1 MSMEHNDDVLM
12 DNEAQELEAASLNE
26 VSNLSKEESLE
37 ALQGMKDKALDS
49 NALRLLREHMD
60 LLLQQEEEEARARF
74 QEQEGDPDGFEFKKD
89 ASHLAFDELH
99 KELRQKV
106 QEDQKKRDRERKS
119 NLQLKLG
126 ILDQMRELLQQ
137 EESKETIDAFKKL
150 QEEWKQVGAVPG
162 QESEELWKNYH
173 GVCDIF
179 YNNLKVYTQMIEL
192 DRRKNYDQKM
202 ELVQRIEM
210 LGEHK
215 NPLHAQRELRSIQD
229 EWRHIGH
236 VPRELMD
243 EVSERYQKAMELMKT
258 KKNAYLDTLRQA
270 KEENFKIKSELLE
283 KVKAFQNYS
292 SQRIDEWKTQ
302 TEALFELQK
311 EWKKSGPLPE
321 DKGKDLTR
329 EFWDISKAFFHTKSV
344 FFKELDGKRKENQT
358 LKEQLLAELETL
370 KDSDDYKKAAARIKD
385 LQVEWKKIG
394 QVPIK
399 YKDSLQKKFKE
410 AADAFFDK
418 QRKQS
423 EVQEESFKQNLE
435 QKHAFIT
442 SLSERA
448 LPATGLKAAL
458 DSIMAEWEALG
469 MVPREQKQ
477 AVFSTFLEAMKGLLD
492 KTPGLSPEQ
501 KEQGLIELEV
511 RISNMGGD
519 KTQLEKR
526 GKDLGRKIKQLEE
539 EIGTLKTNLDFFG
552 RSNKASQ
559 LKAEYEQKVAA
570 LEVDLKKLLVQ
581 KKLLKG

>member
-60 LLLQQEEEEARARF
+60 HLFQQEEEEARARF
-74 QEQEGDPDGFEFKKD
+74 LEQEGDPDGFEFKKE
-89 ASHLAFDELH
+89 ASHLAFDELY

-329 EFWDISKAFFHTKSV
+329 EFWDISKAFFHTKSI

-358 LKEQLLAELETL
+358 LKEQLLAELESL

-423 EVQEESFKQNLE
+423 EVQEESFKQNLD
-435 QKHAFIT
+435 QKQAFIKA
-442 SLSERA
+442 LSERE

-458 DSIMAEWEALG
+458 DGIMAEWEALG